1 MGVRAVAL
9 CGYRQVVPDEPR
21 YPRRSTAS
29 ARRLLRVGVQLPEVE
44 RSVGWPE
51 LADMARR
58 AENVGLD
65 SIWVGDHLLYRFDD
79 GSTRGPWESWTLLA
93 ALAAVTSR
101 VTLGPLVAATAFRS
115 PFLLAKQASTL
126 DEVSDGRFVLAL
138 GAGWNPVEFAA
149 LGAPFDHRIARFEEA
164 FTIVRSLLRDG
175 SVDFVGQ
182 YCSAREAELVPRGPT
197 PGGPP
202 LMIGSIGPRMLAATV
217 PHVDAW
223 NAWYADTG
231 NSPEGAVRAG
241 TSLDTALAAAGRSH
255 DEVARTVAVLVQ
267 LPGGTGR
274 TMGDTDPS
282 QQVPPL
288 AGAPEAIAAGLR
300 AYADAGITEVQ
311 LVLDPI
317 TAESIE
323 ALAPVLALL
332 DS

>member
-1 MGVRAVAL
+1 
-9 CGYRQVVPDEPR
+9 VPDEPR

-29 ARRLLRVGVQLPEVE
+29 DRRPLRVGVQLPEVE
-44 RSVGWPE
+44 RDVRWPE
-51 LADMARR
+51 LLDMARR
-58 AENVGLD
+58 AEDVGLD

-79 GSTRGPWESWTLLA
+79 GSERGPWESWTLLA

-101 VTLGPLVAATAFRS
+101 VTLGPLVAATAFHS
-115 PFLLAKQASTL
+115 PFLLAKQASAL
-126 DEVSDGRFVLAL
+126 DEVSGGRFVLAL

-164 FTIVRSLLRDG
+164 FTIIRSLLRDG
-175 SVDFVGQ
+175 SVDLVGH
-182 YCSAREAELVPRGPT
+182 YYSAREAVLVPRGPT

-223 NAWYADTG
+223 NAWFADTG
-231 NSPEGAVRAG
+231 NTAAGAVAAG
-241 TSLDTALAAAGRSH
+241 SSLSAALAGAGRAP

-274 TMGDTDPS
+274 TQGDPS
-282 QQVPPL
+282 ELSRLAPL
-288 AGAPEAIAAGLR
+288 AGSAEEIAAGLR

-317 TAESIE
+317 TASSIE

-332 DS
+332 DA

>member
-1 MGVRAVAL
+1 
-9 CGYRQVVPDEPR
+9 VPDEPR

-29 ARRLLRVGVQLPEVE
+29 DRRPLRVGVQLPEVE
-44 RSVGWPE
+44 RDVRWPE
-51 LADMARR
+51 LLDMARR
-58 AENVGLD
+58 AEDVGLD

-79 GSTRGPWESWTLLA
+79 GSERGPWESWTLLA

-115 PFLLAKQASTL
+115 PFLLAKQASAL
-126 DEVSDGRFVLAL
+126 DEVSGGRFVLAL

-149 LGAPFDHRIARFEEA
+149 LGVPFDHRIARFEEA
-164 FTIVRSLLRDG
+164 FTIIRSLLRDG
-175 SVDFVGQ
+175 SVDVVGQ
-182 YCSAREAELVPRGPT
+182 YYSVREAVLVPRGPT

-223 NAWYADTG
+223 NVWYADTG
-231 NSPEGAVRAG
+231 NTAGGAVAAG
-241 TSLDTALAAAGRSH
+241 STLDAALIAAGRRA

-267 LPGGTGR
+267 LPGGRGR
-274 TMGDTDPS
+274 TMGDTSES
-282 QQVPPL
+282 QQVAPL
-288 AGAPEAIAAGLR
+288 SGSAEEIAAGLR

-317 TAESIE
+317 TASSIE
-323 ALAPVLALL
+323 ALGSVLALL
-332 DS
+332 DD

>member
-1 MGVRAVAL
+1 VRAVAL
-9 CGYRQVVPDEPR
+9 CGYRRGVPDEPR

-29 ARRLLRVGVQLPEVE
+29 ARRPLRVGVQLPEVE

-58 AENVGLD
+58 AEDVGLD

-126 DEVSDGRFVLAL
+126 DEVSAGRFVLAL

-175 SVDFVGQ
+175 SVDFVGR

-202 LMIGSIGPRMLAATV
+202 LMIGSIGPRMLAATA

-223 NAWYADTG
+223 NAWFADTG
-231 NSPEGAVRAG
+231 NAATGVASAAS
-241 TSLDTALAAAGRSH
+241 SLSAALAAAGRAP

-267 LPGGTGR
+267 LAGGTGR
-274 TMGDTDPS
+274 VQGDPS
-282 QQVPPL
+282 ELGRIAPLTGSPEQV
-288 AGAPEAIAAGLR
+288 ADGLR
-300 AYADAGITEVQ
+300 AYADAGVTEVQ

-317 TAESIE
+317 TGPAISS
-323 ALAPVLALL
+323 LGPVLALL
-332 DS
+332 DA

>member
-1 MGVRAVAL
+1 MA
-9 CGYRQVVPDEPR
+9 DESR
-21 YPRRSTAS
+21 YPRRSTANP
-29 ARRLLRVGVQLPEVE
+29 RRPLRVGVQLPEVE
-44 RSVGWPE
+44 REVRWGE
-51 LADMARR
+51 LLDLARR
-58 AENVGLD
+58 AEDVGLD
-65 SIWVGDHLLYRFDD
+65 SLWVGDHLLYRFAD
-79 GSTRGPWESWTLLA
+79 GSSRGPWEAWTLLA
-93 ALAAVTSR
+93 ALAGATSR

-126 DEVSDGRFVLAL
+126 DEVSGGRFVLAL

-149 LGAPFDHRIARFEEA
+149 LGLPFDHRIARFEEA

-175 SVDFVGQ
+175 SVDLAGQ
-182 YCSAREAELVPRGPT
+182 YYTAHEAELVPRGPT

-223 NAWYADTG
+223 NAWYADTR
-231 NSPEGAVRAG
+231 NSPAGAVAAG
-241 TSLDTALAAAGRSH
+241 VSLDAALATAGRAP
-255 DEVARTVAVLVQ
+255 DEIARTVAVLVQ

-288 AGAPEAIAAGLR
+288 AGAAEQIAAGLR

-317 TAESIE
+317 TAESIQ
-323 ALAPVLALL
+323 ALAPVLGLL
-332 DS
+332 DA

>member
-1 MGVRAVAL
+1 MPHEP
-9 CGYRQVVPDEPR
+9 GYPH
-21 YPRRSTAS
+21 RSTAS
-29 ARRLLRVGVQLPEVE
+29 PHRPLRVGVQLPEVE
-44 RSVGWPE
+44 RDVRWPA
-51 LADMARR
+51 LLDMARR
-58 AENVGLD
+58 AEDVGLD
-65 SIWVGDHLLYRFDD
+65 SLWVGDHLLYRFDD
-79 GSTRGPWESWTLLA
+79 GSTRGPWEAWTLLA
-93 ALAAVTSR
+93 ALAGVTSR

-126 DEVSDGRFVLAL
+126 DEISDGRFVLAL

-164 FTIVRSLLRDG
+164 FTIIRTLLRDG
-175 SVDFVGQ
+175 RVDLVGR
-182 YCSAREAELVPRGPT
+182 YYTARDAELVPRGPT

-202 LMIGSIGPRMLAATV
+202 LMVGSIGPRMLAATV

-231 NSPEGAVRAG
+231 NTVAGAVAAG
-241 TSLDTALAAAGRSH
+241 TSLDAALQAAARPA

-267 LPGGTGR
+267 LPGGSGR
-274 TMGDTDPS
+274 TMGDTAES
-282 QQVPPL
+282 QHVAPL
-288 AGAPEAIAAGLR
+288 TGSAEQIAAGLR
-300 AYADAGITEVQ
+300 GYAAAGITEVQ

-317 TAESIE
+317 TAESIQ